1 MDKFFKKHTPK
12 TLDSV
17 IGNKKGI
24 TEIRE
29 WAKDYKKPLFIYGQT
44 GIGKTL
50 CANLIAIEKEW
61 SIMQTDASDI
71 RDKESIRNIIQVAST
86 TNTLFA
92 KTRLILIDEVDSVA
106 DKRGS
111 DDYGFFSEFEKIV
124 DKAKQPIIFIAN
136 NPYDNKKIRP
146 LFEKCTQIKFDLPNS
161 LSILKFAKEV
171 CEIENIDYDLVS
183 LKQLVDNSNNDIRAL
198 LIDLHTTSL
207 IGKLTLE
214 DANFFSDRKRD
225 EDIFKVLPKIFYPK
239 DFYETKKTID
249 TLNIDWELLFLWIDE
264 NLPKQYKNINNL
276 ANAFD
281 SLSKADINKAR
292 IRASHWILFK
302 YVLDYITI
310 GIGYSKTEREINT
323 GFNPYQ
329 FPRLLKTLTTKNKI
343 LQKSVV
349 EKMAQKTHCSKRIVY
364 RDYLPFISII
374 AQTNK
379 NNLGLINYF
388 GLSLDEMKYL
398 GAKINQKQYD
408 QIIVK

>member
-12 TLDSV
+12 DLDSV
-17 IGNKKGI
+17 VSNKRAI
-24 TEIRE
+24 NEIRE
-29 WAKDYKKPLFIYGQT
+29 WTKEYKKPLFIYGQT

-50 CANLIAIEKEW
+50 CANLIAKEKEW

-71 RDKESIRNIIQVAST
+71 RDKDAIRNIIQVAST

-92 KTRLILIDEVDSVA
+92 KTRLILIDEVDCVA
-106 DKRGS
+106 DKRGGG
-111 DDYGFFSEFEKIV
+111 DAGFFSEFEKIIN
-124 DKAKQPIIFIAN
+124 KTKQPIIFIAN
-136 NPYDNKKIRP
+136 NPYDNKKLRP
-146 LFEKCTQIKFDLPNS
+146 LFEKCIQVKFDLPNS

-171 CEIENIDYDLVS
+171 CESENIDYDLVS
-183 LKQLVDNSNNDIRAL
+183 LKQLVENSNNDIRAL

-207 IGKLTLE
+207 TGKLTLE
-214 DANFFSDRKRD
+214 DANLFSDRKRD
-225 EDIFKVLPKIFYPK
+225 QDIFKVLPKIFFPK
-239 DFYETKKTID
+239 DFYETKRTID

-264 NLPKQYKNINNL
+264 NLPKQYKNPINL

-302 YVLDYITI
+302 YVLDYITV
-310 GIGYSKTEREINT
+310 GIGYSKTEKEIRT

-329 FPRLLKTLTTKNKI
+329 FPRLLKKLTTKSKL

-349 EKMAQKTHCSKRIVY
+349 EKIGQRSHCSKSIVY

-374 AQTNK
+374 AKSNK
-379 NNLGLINYF
+379 NNAGLILYF
-388 GLSLDEMKYL
+388 GFTIEEMKYL
-398 GAKINQKQYD
+398 GAKITQKQYD
-408 QIIVK
+408 LIIE

>member
-12 TLDSV
+12 DLDSV
-17 IGNKKGI
+17 VSNKRAI
-24 TEIRE
+24 NEIRE
-29 WAKDYKKPLFIYGQT
+29 WTKEYKKPLFIYGQT

-50 CANLIAIEKEW
+50 CANLIAKEKEW

-71 RDKESIRNIIQVAST
+71 RDKDAIRNIIQVAST

-92 KTRLILIDEVDSVA
+92 KTRLILIDEVDCVA
-106 DKRGS
+106 DKRGGG
-111 DDYGFFSEFEKIV
+111 DAGFFSEFEKIIN
-124 DKAKQPIIFIAN
+124 KTKQPIIFIAN
-136 NPYDNKKIRP
+136 NPYDNKKLRP
-146 LFEKCTQIKFDLPNS
+146 LFEKCIQVKFDLPNS

-171 CEIENIDYDLVS
+171 CEAENIDYDLVS
-183 LKQLVDNSNNDIRAL
+183 LKQLVENSNNDIRAL

-207 IGKLTLE
+207 TGKLTLE
-214 DANFFSDRKRD
+214 DANLFSDRKKD
-225 EDIFKVLPKIFYPK
+225 QDIFKVLPKIFYPK
-239 DFYETKKTID
+239 DFYETKRTID

-264 NLPKQYKNINNL
+264 NLPKQYKNPINL

-302 YVLDYITI
+302 YVLDYITV
-310 GIGYSKTEREINT
+310 GIGYSKTEKEIRT

-329 FPRLLKTLTTKNKI
+329 FPRLLKKLTTKSKL

-349 EKMAQKTHCSKRIVY
+349 EKIAQRSHCSKSIVY

-374 AQTNK
+374 AKTNK
-379 NNLGLINYF
+379 NNAGLILYF
-388 GLSLDEMKYL
+388 GFTIEEMKYL
-398 GAKINQKQYD
+398 GAKITQKQYD
-408 QIIVK
+408 LIIE

>member
-1 MDKFFKKHTPK
+1 MDKFFKKYTPK
-12 TLDSV
+12 DLDSV
-17 IGNKKGI
+17 IGNKRAI
-24 TEIRE
+24 NEIRE
-29 WAKDYKKPLFIYGQT
+29 WTKDYKKPLFIYGQT

-50 CANLIAIEKEW
+50 CANLIAKEKGW
-61 SIMQTDASDI
+61 GIMQTDASDI
-71 RDKESIRNIIQVAST
+71 RDKDSIRNIIQVAST

-92 KTRLILIDEVDSVA
+92 KTRLILIDEVDCVA

-111 DDYGFFSEFEKIV
+111 DDYGFFSEFEKIIN
-124 DKAKQPIIFIAN
+124 KTKQPIIFIAN
-136 NPYDNKKIRP
+136 NPYDNKKLRP
-146 LFEKCTQIKFDLPNS
+146 LFEKCVQIKFDLPNS

-171 CEIENIDYDLVS
+171 CEEENIDYDLVS
-183 LKQLVDNSNNDIRAL
+183 LKQLVENCNNDIRAL

-207 IGKLTLE
+207 TGKLTLE

-225 EDIFKVLPKIFYPK
+225 QDIFKVLPKIFFPK
-239 DFYETKKTID
+239 DFYETKRTMD

-264 NLPKQYKNINNL
+264 NLPKQYKNPINL

-302 YVLDYITI
+302 YVLDYITV
-310 GIGYSKTEREINT
+310 GIGYSRTEKEIRT

-329 FPRLLKTLTTKNKI
+329 FPRLLKKLTTKNKL

-349 EKMAQKTHCSKRIVY
+349 EKIAKRSHCSKSIVY

-374 AQTNK
+374 AETNK
-379 NNLGLINYF
+379 NNAGLILYF
-388 GLSLDEMKYL
+388 GFTIEEMKYL
-398 GAKINQKQYD
+398 GAKITQKQYD
-408 QIIVK
+408 LITE